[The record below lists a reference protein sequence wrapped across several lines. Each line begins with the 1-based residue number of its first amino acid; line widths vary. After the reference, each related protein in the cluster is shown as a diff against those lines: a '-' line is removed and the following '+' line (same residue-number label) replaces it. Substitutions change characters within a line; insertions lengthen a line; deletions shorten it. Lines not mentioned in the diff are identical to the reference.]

1 MLIRD
6 IVDVTAKTV
15 EAGSALRVV
24 FAEKVTRPVE
34 TFPFGREY
42 CVGVQQRRLRH

>member
-1 MLIRD
+1 LILIRD

-15 EAGSALRVV
+15 EAGSALRMI

-34 TFPFGREY
+34 TFPFGREH
-42 CVGVQQRRLRH
+42 CIGVQ